1 MLRTTTKIGRSVS
14 TKKAKDED
22 KTMPEK
28 KQHVDIN
35 RKLKLRTKLLEKA
48 GRLTG
53 AFYIPFI
60 GEGDIAVELYGEHKI
75 FGADK
80 NSTFVKAARK
90 RLPKAEIITADCDQ
104 FPFKK
109 GVATF
114 SLADFDSYSYPYDS
128 FRTFWKG
135 AKIGSQCVLFF
146 TDGQRQAIIGSGS
159 YRTPDGERQKITK
172 VAEKRKAFNFYFNQ
186 VVLPWFEEYIKPW
199 KIVSVTKYLR
209 NASMCYW
216 GAIIAKPGSHNNHAT
231 HKGDKGANGER
242 KPYKFDALKKK
253 NYLEHI
259 SNGHTRAYA
268 ATLVGVHR
276 STVVDHM
283 KADKEFAG
291 AVSDAEG
298 DALGKVVNAL
308 HEAAVSGNVT
318 AIQVFLY
325 NRDPVNWKDKR
336 NIQLGG
342 LDDGPVKVEIDAK
355 GKLLGILNRLAKR
368 AEEGKENANDK

>member
-1 MLRTTTKIGRSVS
+1 
-14 TKKAKDED
+14 
-22 KTMPEK
+22 MPQ
-28 KQHVDIN
+28 KQHVDIR
-35 RKLKLRTKLLEKA
+35 RKIRTKLLEKA

-60 GEGDIAVELYGEHKI
+60 GEGDIAVELYGDHKI

-80 NSTFVKAARK
+80 NSTFVKEARK

-128 FRTFWKG
+128 FRTFFEG

-146 TDGQRQAIIGSGS
+146 TDGQRQAIIRSGS
-159 YRTPDGERQKITK
+159 YRTPDGERHKLTKIT
-172 VAEKRKAFNFYFNQ
+172 EKREAFNFYFNQ

-199 KIVSVTKYLR
+199 KIVTITKYLR

-216 GAIIAKPGSHNNHAT
+216 GAVIAKPNHNNNRNS
-231 HKGDKGANGER
+231 KEDI
-242 KPYKFDALKKK
+242 KPYKFDAIKKK

-259 SNGHTRAYA
+259 SNGHTRAHA

-283 KADKEFAG
+283 RVNKEFAD

-342 LDDGPVKVEIDAK
+342 LDGGPVKVEVDAK
-355 GKLLGILNRLAKR
+355 GKLLGILDRLATRVGEAKGDRKPKSKR
-368 AEEGKENANDK
+368 S